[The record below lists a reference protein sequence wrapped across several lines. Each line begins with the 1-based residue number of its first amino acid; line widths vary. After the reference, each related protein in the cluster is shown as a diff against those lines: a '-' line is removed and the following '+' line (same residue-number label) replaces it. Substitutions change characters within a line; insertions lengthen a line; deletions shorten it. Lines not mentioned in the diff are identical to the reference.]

1 MPALIS
7 PQLQLLANDVRSW
20 SMAELRP
27 LGRQAD
33 RDHEPPATA
42 TKAFDTAPFGG
53 NPISG
58 VIELDAARGIPDG
71 RYLTATTVIENGA
84 YGDILFVIAA
94 PGGGI
99 GGKVVELIGTAEQIE
114 RWTGGLTRGEFR
126 FSGFA
131 LTEPGTGSDAASL
144 RTSAR
149 RDGDRWIL
157 NGTKMFCTGGAVSDF
172 IVVFATIDRS
182 QGHRGIRAFVV
193 EKDTPGFTVAKP
205 NEDKLGCR
213 ALLTSE
219 LVFDNVAVPLD
230 QCLGQPDDQP
240 KSFSTA
246 LSTLNTTRHQVA
258 SMSCGIAQ
266 AVLDE
271 LTPLLSEMRASF
283 SPHRWS
289 RIQTDLIAMNAA
301 IDRGRLLSRRAA
313 WRIDMGRPFHREA
326 AMAKAYGPPIAE
338 RVCLRAI
345 ELLGPDGWSEE
356 LPFEKWYRD
365 VKILDIWEGTGQIQ
379 RRTVSRSLF
388 SVG

>member
-1 MPALIS
+1 MD
-7 PQLQLLANDVRSW
+7 PQRHQDV
-20 SMAELRP
+20 LHG
-27 LGRQAD
+27 GR
-33 RDHEPPATA
+33 
-42 TKAFDTAPFGG
+42 
-53 NPISG
+53 
-58 VIELDAARGIPDG
+58 
-71 RYLTATTVIENGA
+71 RY
-84 YGDILFVIAA
+84 
-94 PGGGI
+94 
-99 GGKVVELIGTAEQIE
+99 
-114 RWTGGLTRGEFR
+114 
-126 FSGFA
+126 
-131 LTEPGTGSDAASL
+131 
-144 RTSAR
+144 
-149 RDGDRWIL
+149 
-157 NGTKMFCTGGAVSDF
+157 DF

-205 NEDKLGCR
+205 NQDKLGCR

-289 RIQTDLIAMNAA
+289 RIQADLIAMNAA

-338 RVCLRAI
+338 RVCLSRHRTVGARRV
-345 ELLGPDGWSEE
+345 DEE
-356 LPFEKWYRD
+356 LPF
-365 VKILDIWEGTGQIQ
+365 
-379 RRTVSRSLF
+379 
-388 SVG
+388 

>member
-1 MPALIS
+1 MPTFIS
-7 PQLQLLANDVRSW
+7 PQLQTLAEDVRSW

-33 RDHEPPATA
+33 RDHAPPATA
-42 TKAFDTAPFGG
+42 SKAFDTAPFGG

-58 VIELDAARGIPDG
+58 VIEVDAVRGIHEG
-71 RYLTATTVIENGA
+71 RYLTATTVIESGA
-84 YGDILFVIAA
+84 YGDMLFVIAA

-99 GGKVVELIGTAEQIE
+99 GGKVVELIGTTEQVE
-114 RWTGGLTRGEFR
+114 RWTGGLTRGDFR

-131 LTEPGTGSDAASL
+131 LTEPATGSDAAAL

-149 RDGDRWIL
+149 QDGDQWII

-172 IVVFATIDRS
+172 VVVFATIDPS

-193 EKDTPGFTVAKP
+193 EKDAVGFAVAKP

-230 QCLGQPDDQP
+230 HCLGQPEDQS
-240 KSFSTA
+240 KSFATA

-271 LTPLLSEMRASF
+271 LNSLLPEMRLSF
-283 SPHRWS
+283 APHRWS
-289 RIQTDLIAMNAA
+289 RIQDDLTAMNAA
-301 IDRGRLLSRRAA
+301 INRGRLLSRRAA
-313 WRIDMGRPFHREA
+313 WLLDQGRPFHREA
-326 AMAKAYGPPIAE
+326 AMAKAYAPPVAE

-356 LPFEKWYRD
+356 HSFEKWYRD

-379 RRTVSRSLF
+379 RRTVGRSLF
-388 SVG
+388 GAA